1 MPLIEMNEAAYNAAP
16 GIRRSTLFEMSR
28 SPAHYKWA
36 KENPSKDTPA
46 LQFGR
51 ALHCAVLEPDKFET
65 EYLVAP
71 TASKATK
78 AGREIWAAFAQD
90 AEGKEVLS
98 QADYE
103 KCIGIRDSIMNHP
116 MARVLLEGPH
126 EKSFFWKDELTGLD
140 CKVRADALLPLEDRI
155 IVVDVKTCSDAS
167 TEAFMREAIKY
178 GYDFQS
184 GMYTEGVSVCS
195 GMETQFVFIAV
206 EKTPPYSVNVLAA
219 DKYFILR
226 GKDLFREYLG
236 KVAECE
242 STGNWYQYNGAD
254 GDMNDLKL
262 LGYLQKEYE

>member
-1 MPLIEMNEAAYNAAP
+1 MTEKAYNDAP
-16 GIRRSTLFEMSR
+16 GVRRSALFNMSK

-36 KENPSKDTPA
+36 LDHPQKDTSA

-51 ALHCAVLEPDKFET
+51 AVHCAVLEPDKFET

-103 KCIGIRDSIMNHP
+103 KCIGIRDSIMKHP
-116 MARVLLEGPH
+116 VAAELLDGPH
-126 EKSFFWKDELTGLD
+126 ESSYFWTDDLTGLK
-140 CKVRADALLPLEDRI
+140 CKIRTDAEKQIGESLI
-155 IVVDVKTCSDAS
+155 IVDVKTCQDAS
-167 TEAFMREAIKY
+167 TETFMRDMIKH
-178 GYDFQS
+178 GYDLQV
-184 GMYTEGVSVCS
+184 GMYTEGVEKCKGISPLF
-195 GMETQFVFIAV
+195 MFIAV
-206 EKTPPYSVNVLAA
+206 EKAPPYSVNVLAV
-219 DKYFILR
+219 DQYVMLR

-242 STGNWYQYNGAD
+242 KTGYWYHYNGPEND
-254 GDMNDLKL
+254 VNDLGL
-262 LGYLQKEYE
+262 PGYLQKQYE

>member
-1 MPLIEMNEAAYNAAP
+1 MPLIEMSEVAYNAAP
-16 GIRRSTLFEMSR
+16 GIRRSTLFQMSK

-36 KENPSKDTPA
+36 LENPSKDTPA

-51 ALHCAVLEPDKFET
+51 ALHCAVLEPEKFDSAFA
-65 EYLVAP
+65 VGP
-71 TASKATK
+71 TISRSTK
-78 AGREIWAAFAQD
+78 AGREAWERFEADAAGR
-90 AEGKEVLS
+90 EIIS
-98 QADYE
+98 QADYD
-103 KCIGIRDSIMNHP
+103 KITGMRDSIMLHP
-116 MARVLLEGPH
+116 MARALLDGPH

-140 CKVRADALLPLEDRI
+140 CKVRADALCELGGRI
-155 IVVDVKTCSDAS
+155 VIVDVKTCADAS

-184 GMYTEGVSVCS
+184 GMYTEGVSACEC
-195 GMETQFVFIAV
+195 METEFVFIAV

-219 DKYFILR
+219 DEYFILR

-262 LGYLQKEYE
+262 PGYLQKEYE